1 MIKLTFENQEVFVPE
16 SWSDIRL
23 SDYEHWFATQ
33 PQSRIDQVKLVA
45 QICNMSAEPLLQ
57 NPTQLF
63 DTICD
68 TVSFAFEEYRGTA
81 KNEIRIGD
89 KNYVISF
96 TDELTLAEWVDI
108 ESVYENGENA
118 QSYLSDIL
126 AILCRPQGEVYD
138 SKKCSKRKQM
148 FGQLTMDKVLPLL
161 AFFLLQKE
169 RYQIASNLYSEVK
182 ALADQYLHHIQI
194 FAESGAGTKSL
205 PIWQKIKYY
214 FLTKSLKK
222 QLSKY
227 SDSCFTA

>member
-1 MIKLTFENQEVFVPE
+1 MIKLAFDNQEVFVPE

-23 SDYEHWFATQ
+23 SDYEQSFATE
-33 PQSRIDQVKLVA
+33 PQSRLDQVKLIA
-45 QICNMSAEPLLQ
+45 QICNMSADVLLH

-68 TVSFAFEEYRGTA
+68 TVSFAFEEYQGGA
-81 KNEIRIGD
+81 KNEIRVGD
-89 KNYVISF
+89 TSYVISF

-108 ESVYENGENA
+108 ESVYGSEENA
-118 QSYLSDIL
+118 QSHLSDIL
-126 AILCRPQGEVYD
+126 AILCRPQDETYD
-138 SKKCSKRKQM
+138 SKRNGERKEL

-182 ALADQYLHHIQI
+182 GLADLYLHHIQH
-194 FAESGAGTKSL
+194 FVANGDGTKSL

-227 SDSCFTA
+227 SDSSFIA